1 MSAEFWWALHLKL
14 WAWQFSQSCII
25 LGVDSSGTPLDSDCY
40 NQDPNHH
47 EDEVRIQSALSLS
60 EKIKWKNCAMPFISV
75 SRFQFVLL
83 FLLLFVTSY
92 NQDFYAKRKAYKRL
106 LFLLPMKAEEA
117 DPKVSAG
124 RKPYFC
130 FHWQILKPTGFLR
143 VMMVTFLPSIKSADS
158 HTDIFHV
165 IPWNRYISWN
175 LFLLHHFLLMLEQ
188 AIPLT
193 DNMT

>member
-1 MSAEFWWALHLKL
+1 MSIAFKALSLTVLPELHYPGSGFIWYSTWL
-14 WAWQFSQSCII
+14 WLLQS
-25 LGVDSSGTPLDSDCY
+25 GPQPSWGWSKNP
-40 NQDPNHH
+40 
-47 EDEVRIQSALSLS
+47 VRALSLS

-175 LFLLHHFLLMLEQ
+175 LFLPHHFLLMLEQ